1 MARVKKGYLVKRGEV
16 YYAVWYVK
24 KSIQK
29 AGATVD
35 GKPVYKLK
43 KFAKSTGCTTER
55 KALKELDR
63 IMQPHLLE
71 NEKHHLQAVKSWIE
85 STDSELSVLN
95 DARNPPLSIAQA
107 WDAFLE
113 SPTRRDTGASTL
125 AQYAFQF
132 SRFEKWMRKE
142 YPGAKYLQEVT
153 PDIAAQFAF
162 SLTKEKRSAN
172 TFNKYMNVLSLVF
185 STVSDKARLT
195 VNPWLNPRK
204 EGAGKGIGRKE
215 LVSHSRR
222 ELTLAELK
230 DVCERAEGEMRMLL
244 AIGIYTGLR
253 LGDAATLRWGEVD
266 IIRGVILRIPN
277 KTGRKSPKA
286 VHIPI
291 HPALRAMLSETPA
304 KGRGMYVM
312 PQMAEDYLS
321 RVDAVTDQVQRLF
334 TDCGIVTHAPG
345 TGFELKADPEGK
357 VKRVKTGKRAV
368 IEVGFHSLRHTFVS
382 LCRAANTPLS
392 VVESIVGHSNPAM
405 TRHYTHTG
413 EAAAMAAI
421 SALPSMDREEVKAL
435 PPAGGGRMVEVGTV
449 HEIAKAMTE
458 ANWTAKRDELLAL
471 GTEGAV

>member
-1 MARVKKGYLVKRGEV
+1 MRTRKGYLVKRGST
-16 YYAVWYVK
+16 YYAVWYVRK
-24 KSIQK
+24 PTKN
-29 AGATVD
+29 AD
-35 GKPVYKLK
+35 GTSQFK
-43 KFAKSTGCTTER
+43 KFMQTTGCTDER
-55 KALKELDR
+55 KAQKELAR

-71 NEKHHLQAVKSWIE
+71 NDKRHLQTVKSWIE
-85 STDSELSVLN
+85 STDSELAVLN
-95 DARNPPLSIAQA
+95 DERNPPLTITRA

-113 SPTRRDTGASTL
+113 SPTRRDTGPSTL

-132 SRFEKWMRKE
+132 TRFEKWMASE
-142 YPGAKYLQEVT
+142 HPGAKYLQDVT

-185 STVSDKARLT
+185 STVSDKARLK

-204 EGAGKGIGRKE
+204 EGAGKGIGRKD
-215 LVSHSRR
+215 LISHSRR
-222 ELTLAELK
+222 ELTLEELK

-266 IIRGVILRIPN
+266 VIRGVILRIPN

-291 HPALRAMLSETPA
+291 HPALKAMLTEIPSRA
-304 KGRGMYVM
+304 RGMYVM
-312 PQMAEDYLS
+312 PRMAEDYLS
-321 RVDAVTDQVQRLF
+321 RVDAVTDQVQKLF
-334 TDCGIVTHAPG
+334 SDCGIVTHKPG
-345 TGFELKADPEGK
+345 TGIELKADPDGK

-421 SALPSMDREEVKAL
+421 SALPSMDRVEVKAL
-435 PPAGGGRMVEVGTV
+435 PPAGSGRMVDLEAV
-449 HEIAKAMTE
+449 HTIAKAMTE
-458 ANWTAKRDELLAL
+458 TNWTAKRDELLAL
-471 GTEGAV
+471 GTKEAI

>member
-1 MARVKKGYLVKRGEV
+1 MKTRKGYLAKRRKT
-16 YYAVWYVK
+16 YYACWK
-24 KSIQK
+24 IGTK
-29 AGATVD
+29 T
-35 GKPVYKLK
+35 
-43 KFAKSTGCTTER
+43 FRFSTHTTN
-55 KALKELDR
+55 KDDAQKELDR
-63 IMQPHLLE
+63 MMQPYRVQSEVRVLE
-71 NEKHHLQAVKSWIE
+71 TVKARIEGAQAEMVALE
-85 STDSELSVLN
+85 DQ
-95 DARNPPLSIAQA
+95 RNPPLSISKA

-113 SPTRRDTGASTL
+113 SPTRRDTGSSTL
-125 AQYAFQF
+125 DQYAFQF
-132 SRFEKWMRKE
+132 GRFEKWMKKKH
-142 YPGAKYLQEVT
+142 PAVKLLQDVT

-162 SLTKEKRSAN
+162 SLTKEGRSAN

-185 STVSDKARLT
+185 ATVSDKARLK

-204 EGAGKGIGRKE
+204 EGAGKGIGRKD
-215 LVSHSRR
+215 LISHSRR

-230 DVCERAEGEMRMLL
+230 DVCERAEGELRMLL

-291 HPALRAMLSETPA
+291 HPALRAMLSEIPA

-334 TDCGIVTHAPG
+334 SDCKIVTHKPG
-345 TGFELKADPEGK
+345 TGFELKADPDGK

-421 SALPSMDREEVKAL
+421 AALPSMDREEVKAL
-435 PPAGGGRMVEVGTV
+435 PPPGSGRLVDAEAVRA
-449 HEIAKAMTE
+449 IAIDMTGK
-458 ANWTAKRDELLAL
+458 NWKDKKKELIFLADA
-471 GTEGAV
+471 GTEGGTPGH